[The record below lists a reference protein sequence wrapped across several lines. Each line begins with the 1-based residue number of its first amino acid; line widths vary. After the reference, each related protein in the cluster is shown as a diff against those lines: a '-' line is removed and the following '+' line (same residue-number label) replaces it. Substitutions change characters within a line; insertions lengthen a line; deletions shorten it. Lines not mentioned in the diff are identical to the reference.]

1 LDPGDLQHVLSAL
14 PEISHPDIL
23 VDMRHS
29 DDAGVLRLTNDIA
42 LVQTLDF
49 FTPIVDD
56 PYHFGRIAAAN
67 AFSDIYA
74 MGAKPLTAMNIVCFP
89 SKDFSQD
96 ILRNTL
102 SGGHSIIQEAG
113 AFLMGGHSV
122 DDLEFKYG
130 LSVTGVV
137 HPEKII
143 TNSRA
148 CPGDA
153 CILTKALG
161 SGVLATALKGQLAQ
175 QDEIDSLIATT
186 ACLNKSAASVMKE
199 FPISACTDITG
210 FGLAGH
216 LCEMAQAS
224 GVSIFIDS
232 NRLPLIKQTVIEYAN
247 MGLVPAGTYANKSYY
262 KQYIQIESGVARSF
276 EDIFYD
282 PQTSGG
288 LLFCLPEK
296 YAKDCIAEL
305 KLKKVNAGMI
315 GVVKAQLKKH
325 VYLK

>member
-1 LDPGDLQHVLSAL
+1 MGPGDLQHVLSVL

-29 DDAGVLRLTNDIA
+29 DDAGVFRLTNDIA

-56 PYHFGRIAAAN
+56 PYNFGRIAAAN

-74 MGAKPLTAMNIVCFP
+74 MGARPLTAMNIVCFP
-89 SKDFSQD
+89 TNDFSQD
-96 ILRNTL
+96 VLRNTL

-143 TNSRA
+143 TNSGA
-148 CPGDA
+148 CPGDV

-161 SGVLATALKGQLAQ
+161 AGILATAIKGQLAQ
-175 QDEIDSLIATT
+175 QDEIDLLIDTA
-186 ACLNKSAASVMKE
+186 ACLNKNAASVIQE
-199 FPISACTDITG
+199 FPISSCTDVTG

-216 LCEMAQAS
+216 LYEMAQAS
-224 GVSIFIDS
+224 GVSISIDS
-232 NRLPLIKQTVIEYAN
+232 NKLPLMKQAVIEYAN
-247 MGLVPAGTYANKSYY
+247 MGFIPAGAYANKSYY
-262 KQYIQIESGVARSF
+262 GQYIQIEANVIQPL
-276 EDIFYD
+276 EDLFYD

-288 LLFCLPEK
+288 LLFCIPEK
-296 YAKDCIAEL
+296 YAKDCMANLE
-305 KLKKVNAGMI
+305 LKKVNASII
-315 GVVKAQLKKH
+315 GSVTTQQEKH
-325 VYLK
+325 IFLT